1 MHTKKEWVGRI
12 QIMYIDYIFK
22 YFGLFYFIFWKEEQ
36 IFLVVREE
44 RSVMRR
50 IFLLDGQNNVLSAYR
65 CNLVKKESFMIT
77 ERGITDRMLLLKR
90 NQARG

>member
-1 MHTKKEWVGRI
+1 MGGKDSDNVYRLHFQVFW
-12 QIMYIDYIFK
+12 
-22 YFGLFYFIFWKEEQ
+22 LFFFFWKEEQ

-65 CNLVKKESFMIT
+65 CNPVKKESFMIT

-90 NQARG
+90 NQAMG

>member
-1 MHTKKEWVGRI
+1 M
-12 QIMYIDYIFK
+12 
-22 YFGLFYFIFWKEEQ
+22 FWKEEQ

-65 CNLVKKESFMIT
+65 CNPVKKRKFHDYREGNS
-77 ERGITDRMLLLKR
+77 
-90 NQARG
+90 